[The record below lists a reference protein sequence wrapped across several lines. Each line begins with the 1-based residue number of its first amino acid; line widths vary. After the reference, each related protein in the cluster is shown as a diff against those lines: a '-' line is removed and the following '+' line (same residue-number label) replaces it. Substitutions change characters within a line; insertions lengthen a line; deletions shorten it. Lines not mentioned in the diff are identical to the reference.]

1 MVETG
6 SNKCTA
12 VNIKQ
17 AGTSIQIKE
26 EIEISGDIIQNKKT
40 SHMTT

>member
-26 EIEISGDIIQNKKT
+26 EIEISGDIIQNKKR
-40 SHMTT
+40 HI